1 MDDLAE
7 IESANAYCRLLARRH
22 YENFTVV
29 SMLLRGQIALDLM
42 RFYAFC
48 RTTDDLGD
56 ESGGAALERL
66 ERWRSEVND
75 LFAGKAPVHPVLIAL
90 RETVARC
97 RLGAQPFVD
106 LIAANVQDQH
116 VATYESWPELQA
128 YCELSAAP
136 VGRMVL
142 AAFGMGSLR
151 ARALSDDVCIGLQL
165 ANHAQDV
172 ARDGARGR
180 CYLLQSDLRSGGTT
194 FAIRALCDRARTLLA
209 SGVELEAMA
218 PFMLRVQLALYRLGG
233 LAIARAIERT
243 GYRTDVVRPRV
254 SKAAKAGLLLRACL
268 GSLREDRDARK
279 LETA

>member
-7 IESANAYCRLLARRH
+7 IESANAYCRHLARRH

-29 SMLLRGQIALDLM
+29 STLLRGQVALDLM
-42 RFYAFC
+42 RIYAYC

-66 ERWRSEVND
+66 ERWRSEVGD
-75 LFAGKAPVHPVLIAL
+75 LFAGKAPVHPVLVAL
-90 RETVARC
+90 RETASRR
-97 RLGAQPFVD
+97 RLGAQPFLD

-116 VATYESWPELQA
+116 VVRYESWPELQA

-142 AAFGMGSLR
+142 AVFGMSSPRAGS
-151 ARALSDDVCIGLQL
+151 LSDDVCIGLQL

-172 ARDGARGR
+172 ARDAARGR
-180 CYLLQSDLRSGGTT
+180 CYLLQPDLRYSGTT
-194 FAIRALCDRARTLLA
+194 FAVRALCDRARTLLA
-209 SGVELEAMA
+209 SGVELESMA

-233 LAIARAIERT
+233 LAIVNAIERI
-243 GYRTDVVRPRV
+243 GYRTDVVRPQV
-254 SKAAKAGLLLRACL
+254 SKAVKAGLLLRACL
-268 GSLREDRDARK
+268 SSLRQDRDARK

>member
-1 MDDLAE
+1 MDELAE
-7 IESANAYCRLLARRH
+7 LESANAYCRLLAQRH

-29 SMLLRGQIALDLM
+29 SMLLRGPIALDLM
-42 RFYAFC
+42 RIYAYC

-66 ERWRSEVND
+66 EQWRGEVED
-75 LFAGKAPVHPVLIAL
+75 VFAGKAPVHPVLIAL

-97 RLGAQPFVD
+97 RLGAQPFIN

-116 VATYESWPELQA
+116 VPSYESWPELQA

-142 AAFGMGSLR
+142 AAFGMDGQR

-180 CYLLQSDLRSGGTT
+180 CYLLQSDVRLGGTA
-194 FAIRALCDRARTLLA
+194 FAVRSLCERARTLLA
-209 SGVELEAMA
+209 SGVELESMA
-218 PFMLRVQLALYRLGG
+218 PYMLRVQLALYRLGG
-233 LAIARAIERT
+233 LAIVNAIARA
-243 GYRTDVVRPRV
+243 GYRTDSIRPRV
-254 SKAAKAGLLLRACL
+254 SSAAKAGLLLRACL
-268 GSLREDRDARK
+268 SSLREYRHARK

>member
-7 IESANAYCRLLARRH
+7 IESANAYCRILARRH

-29 SMLLRGQIALDLM
+29 SMLLRGQISLDLM
-42 RFYAFC
+42 RIYAFC

-56 ESGGAALERL
+56 ESGDAALERL
-66 ERWRSEVND
+66 ERWRSEVSD

-90 RETVARC
+90 RETASRC
-97 RLGAQPFVD
+97 RLGPQPFMD

-116 VATYESWPELQA
+116 VAAYESWPELQA

-142 AAFGMGSLR
+142 AVFCMTSPR
-151 ARALSDDVCIGLQL
+151 ARILSDDVCIGLQL

-172 ARDGARGR
+172 ARDAARGR
-180 CYLLQSDLRSGGTT
+180 CYLLQSDLRAGGTA
-194 FAIRALCDRARTLLA
+194 FAVRALCDRARALLG

-218 PFMLRVQLALYRLGG
+218 PLMLRVQLALYRLGG
-233 LAIARAIERT
+233 LAIVSAIERV
-243 GYRTDVVRPRV
+243 GYRTDVARPQV
-254 SKAAKAGLLLRACL
+254 SKALKAGLLLRACL
-268 GSLREDRDARK
+268 GSLREDRNARK